1 MTTLVRV
8 VGSLNLDL
16 VVRVPHHPG
25 PGETVL
31 GSDYATYPGGKGA
44 NQAVAA
50 ARAGAQVEMW
60 GAVGS
65 DGFGRFLKEN
75 LDQNGVDTRHLR
87 ELEGPSG
94 IALITVDRAGQN
106 RIVVSP
112 GANGRYTPA
121 HLPPWT
127 AAALVLLQLEVPLA
141 TVQAVAEQAFAQGI
155 PILLNPAPV
164 VPLPGSLLRQV
175 RYLVLNE
182 SEAAA
187 LAQSPVETPA
197 EAEKVARALQQQGI
211 PTVIVTLGGAGLV
224 WADGEERGHLPA
236 HPVLVVD
243 TTAAGDSF
251 CGALAA
257 YLAAGGS
264 LREALHFA
272 NAAAALCVTRPG
284 AQPSLPHRAEIEAF
298 LAAAGSPPLS

>member
-1 MTTLVRV
+1 MAGPIRV
-8 VGSLNLDL
+8 VGSLNMDL
-16 VVRVPHHPG
+16 VVQVPHHPG

-65 DGFGRFLKEN
+65 DEFGRLLQEN
-75 LDQNGVDTRHLR
+75 LEHNGVDTRHLR
-87 ELEGPSG
+87 QLEGPSG
-94 IALITVDRAGQN
+94 LALITVDPGGQN

-112 GANGRYTPA
+112 GANGRYLPEHLPTFTPA
-121 HLPPWT
+121 
-127 AAALVLLQLEVPLA
+127 ALLLLQLEIPLP
-141 TVQAVAEQAFAQGI
+141 TVQAAAEQAFAQGI
-155 PILLNPAPV
+155 PILLNPAPIA
-164 VPLPGSLLRQV
+164 PLPGSLLRRV

-187 LAQSPVETPA
+187 LAQLPVETPA
-197 EAEKVARALQQQGI
+197 QAEKVAQALQRQGI
-211 PTVIVTLGGAGLV
+211 PTAIVTLGGAGLV
-224 WADGEERGHLPA
+224 WADGGESGYLPA
-236 HPVLVVD
+236 HPVAVVD

-257 YLAAGGS
+257 CLATGKP
-264 LREALHFA
+264 LREALRFA

-284 AQPSLPHRAEIEAF
+284 AQPSLPRRAEIEAF
-298 LAAAGSPPLS
+298 LAAAGPHP

>member
-1 MTTLVRV
+1 M
-8 VGSLNLDL
+8 DL
-16 VVRVPHHPG
+16 VVQVPHHPG

-65 DGFGRFLKEN
+65 DEFGRLLQEN
-75 LDQNGVDTRHLR
+75 LEHNGVDTRHLR
-87 ELEGPSG
+87 QLEGPSG
-94 IALITVDRAGQN
+94 LALITVDPGGQN

-112 GANGRYTPA
+112 GANGRYLPE
-121 HLPPWT
+121 HLPPFT
-127 AAALVLLQLEVPLA
+127 PAALLLLQLEIPLP
-141 TVQAVAEQAFAQGI
+141 TVQAAAEQASAQGI
-155 PILLNPAPV
+155 PILLNPAPI
-164 VPLPGSLLRQV
+164 VPLPGSLLRRV

-187 LAQSPVETPA
+187 LAQLPVETPA
-197 EAEKVARALQQQGI
+197 QAEKVAQALQRQGI

-224 WADGEERGHLPA
+224 WADGGESGYLPA
-236 HPVLVVD
+236 HPVAVVD

-257 YLAAGGS
+257 CLATGKP
-264 LREALHFA
+264 LREALRFA
-272 NAAAALCVTRPG
+272 NAAAALAVTRAG
-284 AQPSLPHRAEIEAF
+284 AQPSLPQRSEIEAF
-298 LAAAGSPPLS
+298 LASAVETA